1 MTNAEDINRVVVY
14 GPKKRGITHQI
25 CINGHFHLIK
35 EVTRVD
41 EDDMTSTRIIA
52 KSIDLN

>member
-1 MTNAEDINRVVVY
+1 MSNAEDINRVVVY
-14 GPKKRGITHQI
+14 GPKKRGIAHQI